1 MSAEILG
8 SQVPMPPPGSQEA
21 AIADAVE
28 HRLDP
33 RVILLQRIG
42 GWIFTGVVA
51 WASFVALLAAWVT
64 HGATAAGLLAGGLP
78 WTAGVAVL
86 AWHAHRWPAI
96 DYRHASYR
104 IDDRCLEIRR
114 GVYWRTVVT
123 VPRSRVQH
131 TDVSQGPLERRFGL
145 GTLVVYTAGT
155 DHARVSLGGLEHAR
169 ALRIREQLLPRG
181 DDAV

>member
-1 MSAEILG
+1 L
-8 SQVPMPPPGSQEA
+8 PGTR
-21 AIADAVE
+21 IAG
-28 HRLDP
+28 RP
-33 RVILLQRIG
+33 
-42 GWIFTGVVA
+42 
-51 WASFVALLAAWVT
+51 
-64 HGATAAGLLAGGLP
+64 
-78 WTAGVAVL
+78 
-86 AWHAHRWPAI
+86 I

-104 IDDRCLEIRR
+104 LDEQCLEIRR
-114 GVYWRTVVT
+114 GVFWRTIVT

-131 TDVSQGPLERRFGL
+131 TDVSQGPLERRLGL